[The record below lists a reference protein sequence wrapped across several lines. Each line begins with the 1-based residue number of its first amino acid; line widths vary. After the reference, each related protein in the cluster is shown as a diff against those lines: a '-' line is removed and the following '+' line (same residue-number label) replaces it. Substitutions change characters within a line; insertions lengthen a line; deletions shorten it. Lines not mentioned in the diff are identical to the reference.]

1 MFPNP
6 VVTTFVYFVQM
17 LYCSLLLKEG
27 EVAMPRLSID
37 LTPEQHKRLKAIAAL
52 RGQSIKD
59 YVLQQS
65 LEGAPMT
72 EQEAL
77 QELDAFL
84 KPRVEEAQS
93 GRTIS
98 RSASEIFE
106 TVRKAT

>member
-1 MFPNP
+1 
-6 VVTTFVYFVQM
+6 
-17 LYCSLLLKEG
+17 
-27 EVAMPRLSID
+27 MPRLSID

-59 YVLQQS
+59 YVLQRS
-65 LEGAPMT
+65 LESAPMT

-84 KPRVEEAQS
+84 KPRVEEAKS
-93 GRTIS
+93 GKAVS

-106 TVRKAT
+106 AVRKAT